1 MASSAHPSV
10 ARSSSAS
17 AGGCR
22 VQKSA
27 PRHGWWAASRR
38 CRRRRHAGCRPR
50 LARCRRRDRSGG
62 SPQFRRRQRST
73 SAAVR
78 RGSPARGRPPTVAAP
93 AAQASSGSWERPR
106 SSAARRG
113 STGCHEAAILPP
125 AWAAHLTRPR
135 LSWAWPARSAG
146 QERRRRRVRVHG
158 APATPLLVQAARRT
172 SWGAYDRSRACAHA
186 TAFRTHQRRMRALA
200 PPGSVADQAPRRRS

>member
-27 PRHGWWAASRR
+27 PRRGWWAASRR

-78 RGSPARGRPPTVAAP
+78 RGSPARGRPVAAP